1 MSVLSLREL
10 PRVNRQR
17 IGESVDYERRFVLTL
32 NDPDTP
38 SAAMVT
44 AAGVEFMSPHPEFA
58 AARVYFTEVNEA
70 YEGNRYHAELIAR
83 YEVPQSD
90 QASAL
95 ALLPWLRP
103 DEWSFQTQ
111 GVAVPA
117 LVYFDNTDTLKPLTN
132 SAGDYVEGLTVD
144 EAQQKIIINSNRFE
158 FPSALAAA
166 VTNCVNDSPYL
177 GFDTG
182 CVKVQGIRA
191 QQRTEIVGGIEARY
205 WQITSE
211 LLGRQTGWDLQI
223 PDVGFNYV
231 SGSVRLRATVKGPDN
246 EELPSSN
253 PVALNG
259 SGGLQTA
266 GTPPAIL
273 SRRVYRK
280 IDLSTFFGTPPA

>member
-1 MSVLSLREL
+1 MSVLALREL
-10 PRVNRQR
+10 PRINRQR

-38 SAAMVT
+38 SAVMVT

-58 AARVYFTEVNEA
+58 AAKVYDVEVNEA

-83 YEVPQSD
+83 YQVPQSD

-117 LVYFDNTDTLKPLTN
+117 LVYFDNTDALKPLTN
-132 SAGDYVEGLTVD
+132 SAGDFFEGLTVD
-144 EAQQKIIINSNRFE
+144 EAQQKIIIRANRFE

-166 VTNCVNDSPYL
+166 VTNCINDAPYL
-177 GFDTG
+177 GFAAG
-182 CVKVQGIRA
+182 CVKVQGISA
-191 QQRTEIVGGIEARY
+191 QQRTEIVGGIEARF

-211 LLGRQTGWDLQI
+211 LLGRQTGWNLQI
-223 PDVGFNYV
+223 PDVGFNYL
-231 SGSVRLRATVKGPDN
+231 SGSVRLRATVKGPDS
-246 EELPSSN
+246 EDLPSSN
-253 PVALNG
+253 PVPLNG

-273 SRRVYRK
+273 NRRIYREIDMSVY
-280 IDLSTFFGTPPA
+280 FGTPPA